1 MSVEQLAIAT
11 AIAVAASALQGAVGF
26 GFALVA
32 APTLLLVD
40 MRMVPGPVTAAALV
54 LTLLTAL
61 RDRSGIAYQDIGWT
75 TLGRLPGTAL
85 GALAVGAI
93 PAAAMGPPV
102 GAIVLLAVALSLSG
116 LQLRPRPWTLL
127 GAGGLSGFMGTVSSI
142 GGPPMAMVYQ
152 HEPGQRLRGTL
163 AGTFVIGCVV
173 TLAALAMVG
182 RFGAEEAGLG
192 AMLLPGVVT
201 GFSLSGRAARFLDGG
216 YTRPAVLAVSAAA
229 AVIVI
234 ARELL

>member
-1 MSVEQLAIAT
+1 MSAEQLAVAT
-11 AIAVAASALQGAVGF
+11 AIAAAASALQGAVGF

-40 MRMVPGPVTAAALV
+40 VRMVPGPITAAALV
-54 LTLLTAL
+54 LTLMTAL
-61 RDRSGIAYQDIGWT
+61 RDRTGIAYQDLGWT
-75 TLGRLPGTAL
+75 TFGRLPGTAL

-102 GAIVLLAVALSLSG
+102 GAIVLLAVALSVSG
-116 LQLRPRPWTLL
+116 LQLRPHSWTLL

-173 TLAALAMVG
+173 SLVALALVG
-182 RFGAEEAGLG
+182 RFGAEEARLG
-192 AMLLPGVVT
+192 ALLLPGVVV
-201 GFSLSGRAARFLDGG
+201 GFALSGRAARFLDGG
-216 YTRPAVLAVSAAA
+216 YTRPAVLAVSALS
-229 AVIVI
+229 AVVVI
-234 ARELL
+234 LREIL